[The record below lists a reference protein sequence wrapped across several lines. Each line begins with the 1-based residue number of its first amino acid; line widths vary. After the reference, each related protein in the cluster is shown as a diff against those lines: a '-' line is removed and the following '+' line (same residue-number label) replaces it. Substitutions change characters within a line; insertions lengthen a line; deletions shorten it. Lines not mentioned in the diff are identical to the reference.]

1 MAIIGR
7 PSARCADDIAKVYV
21 DTWRAAYAG
30 LLPDKVLL
38 GMSYERQAGDW
49 SWVIR
54 NRAES
59 QPIIVAT
66 EIGHGVVGFV
76 SYGRSRTAD
85 RPAEGPCA
93 ERQGGPQVGEVFT
106 LYVLSEF
113 QDRGIGRQLLLAAFT
128 SLRDRGFERALLWVL
143 RANNARFF
151 YERLGGV
158 RISERRERLWG
169 CHVDETAYG
178 WPDLRQ
184 TIVRIGSCSANGF
197 GAI

>member
-7 PSARCADDIAKVYV
+7 PSARCAGDIAKVYV

-76 SYGRSRTAD
+76 SYGRSRAAD
-85 RPAEGPCA
+85 RPAVGPCA
-93 ERQGGPQVGEVFT
+93 ERQGGPRVGEVFT
-106 LYVLSEF
+106 LYVLPEF

-151 YERLGGV
+151 YERLGGL

-178 WPDLRQ
+178 WPDIRQ
-184 TIVRIGSCSANGF
+184 TIVRIGSCSASGF

>member
-7 PSARCADDIAKVYV
+7 PSARCAGDIARVYV
-21 DTWRAAYAG
+21 DTWRTAYAG

-38 GMSYERQAGDW
+38 GMSYERQTGDW

-66 EIGHGVVGFV
+66 EIGHGVVGFI
-76 SYGRSRTAD
+76 SYGRSRAAD

-93 ERQGGPQVGEVFT
+93 ERQGGPRVGEVFT
-106 LYVLSEF
+106 LYVLPEF

-169 CHVDETAYG
+169 CQVDETAYG
-178 WPDLRQ
+178 WPDLRR
-184 TIVRIGSCSANGF
+184 TIARIGSCSAS
-197 GAI
+197 